1 MVEFPIFEIA
11 ADETK
16 IGHLN
21 GNDFWKLISS
31 EPWIP
36 RGKH

>member
-1 MVEFPIFEIA
+1 MEEFPICAIA
-11 ADETK
+11 EGETK

-31 EPWIP
+31 EPSIP

>member
-1 MVEFPIFEIA
+1 MAEFLICVIA
-11 ADETK
+11 EGETK

-21 GNDFWKLISS
+21 VNDFWKLISS
-31 EPWIP
+31 EPSIP